1 MKAIALNVTPSPPAI
16 RHHIQGAYDADAA
29 VSSIEV
35 LMHRRVSLEQWSL
48 SAATNAFWRLYW
60 PQSSGGSVTFQETE
74 LALEP
79 GSLYLISPHTAFHSR
94 CSRPFAKW
102 YLHFNVGGP
111 PTTCRPGIVKL
122 RPTARMRALLLR
134 TCPKL
139 GPTEQI
145 KAEES
150 HPLESLELALLA
162 LRVALPEF
170 QASRSD
176 ARLARCVAHLHEH
189 LRDKIT
195 LRDLALLAGT
205 SARTLAHIFASE
217 LGFPPMRYLI
227 ELRLNHAMKLLR
239 QSDHS
244 IEQIAEECGFPN
256 RYYLTR
262 MLSKYRRT
270 TPAEFRRKSTGEEWQ
285 PVPARSAGVVSAPR
299 V

>member
-1 MKAIALNVTPSPPAI
+1 MKAVSLDVTPSPAI
-16 RHHIQGAYDADAA
+16 PHHIHGAYHADAA

-35 LMHRRVSLEQWSL
+35 LVHRRVSLKQWSL
-48 SAATNAFWRLYW
+48 RAATNALWRLYW
-60 PQSSGGSVTFQETE
+60 PQSSGGHVTFQDTE

-79 GSLYLISPHTAFHSR
+79 GALYLISPHTAFHSR

-102 YLHFNVGGP
+102 YLHFNAGGLP
-111 PTTCRPGIVKL
+111 DSCRPGIVKL

-134 TCPKL
+134 TCPK
-139 GPTEQI
+139 QSRSARA

-162 LRVALPEF
+162 LRMALPEF
-170 QASRSD
+170 QSSRSD
-176 ARLARCVAHLHEH
+176 ARLARCVAYLHEH

-195 LRDLALLAGT
+195 LADLARFAGT
-205 SARTLAHIFASE
+205 SARTLAHLFAAE

-239 QSDHS
+239 HTQHG
-244 IEQIAEECGFPN
+244 IEKIAEECGFPN

-262 MLSKYRRT
+262 MLSKYRKT
-270 TPAEFRRKSTGEEWQ
+270 TPAEFRR
-285 PVPARSAGVVSAPR
+285 RSAGEG
-299 V
+299 

>member
-35 LMHRRVSLEQWSL
+35 LVHRRVSLKLWSL

-60 PQSSGGSVTFQETE
+60 PQSSGGYVTFQGAE

-79 GSLYLISPHTAFHSR
+79 GSLYLISPHTAFQSR

-102 YLHFNVGGP
+102 YVHFNAGGLP
-111 PTTCRPGIVKL
+111 ATCRPGIVKL
-122 RPTARMRALLLR
+122 RPTARMHALLRR
-134 TCPKL
+134 TCPKV
-139 GPTEQI
+139 GRTGRIKTE
-145 KAEES
+145 KS
-150 HPLESLELALLA
+150 DPFESLELALLA
-162 LRVALPEF
+162 LRLALPEF
-170 QASRSD
+170 HHSRSD
-176 ARLARCVAHLHEH
+176 ARLAQCVAHLHEH

-195 LRDLALLAGT
+195 LADLALLAGT
-205 SARTLAHIFASE
+205 STRTLAHLFASE

-239 QSDHS
+239 QSDHC

-262 MLSKYRRT
+262 MLSKYRKT